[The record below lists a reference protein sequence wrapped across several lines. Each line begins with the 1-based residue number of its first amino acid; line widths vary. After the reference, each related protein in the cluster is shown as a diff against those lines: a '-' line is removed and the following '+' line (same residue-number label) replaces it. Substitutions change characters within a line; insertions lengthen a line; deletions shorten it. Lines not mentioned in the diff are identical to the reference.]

1 MKSSIVSISLKNQ
14 AEALPVKQAVLHKN
28 ISLLEVDD
36 PLLLDS
42 IFADR
47 KAVDFLLA
55 RLSDRVALVDPEKVD
70 ALYARLRK
78 MEYLP
83 RQVKDGAG

>member
-1 MKSSIVSISLKNQ
+1 MKSSIVSISLKNPTD
-14 AEALPVKQAVLHKN
+14 ALPAKQAVLHKN

-36 PLLLDS
+36 PYLLDS

-47 KAVDFLLA
+47 KAVEFLLA
-55 RLSDRVALVDPEKVD
+55 RLSDRIALVDPDKVD

-78 MEYLP
+78 MGYLP
-83 RQVKDGAG
+83 RQVKDLL